1 MSRET
6 NKDFAVKSRS
16 SAAVSLRRSG
26 YKVPG
31 FPALL
36 GTDFSQMSRADKIEL
51 LQAILRHKIHGISF
65 SPYVDGQSPGAEISE
80 PQIRERL
87 SIIQPYTHWIRS
99 FSCREGN
106 QETPRI
112 AHENGLKTMVGVVLS
127 EDLELNEIELR
138 NGIEVAR
145 AGHADILAVG
155 NEVMLREDLTEDQLI
170 DYIER
175 AKAAAPGVPVGTV
188 DAYFLFENHPR
199 VAAACDT
206 LLVNCYPFWES
217 CPAEYALLYMK
228 EMYRRAQNVAG
239 GKKVIISETGWPT
252 VGSPF
257 GAAVP
262 SYDHALE
269 YFIRTYQ
276 WAHEE
281 GVEIF
286 YFSSFDESWKVGD
299 EGDVGAY
306 WGLWDAAGN
315 LKYV

>member
-1 MSRET
+1 MSKAT
-6 NKDFAVKSRS
+6 DKDFSVGSRS

-31 FPALL
+31 FPGLL
-36 GTDFSQMSRADKIEL
+36 GTDFSQMSRAEKIEL
-51 LQAILRHKIHGISF
+51 LQAILRHQIHGISF
-65 SPYVDGQSPGAEISE
+65 SPYIEGQSPGAEVSE
-80 PQIRERL
+80 HQIRQRL
-87 SIIQPYTHWIRS
+87 GIIQPYTHWIRS
-99 FSCREGN
+99 FSCIEGH
-106 QETPRI
+106 QQTPRI
-112 AHENGLKTMVGVVLS
+112 AHENGLKAMVGVGLS
-127 EDLELNEIELR
+127 EDLDANEIQLR
-138 NGIEVAR
+138 NGIEIAR

-170 DYIER
+170 DYIQR
-175 AKAAAPGVPVGTV
+175 ARAAVPGVPVGTV

-228 EMYRRAQNVAG
+228 EMYRRALNVAD

-257 GAAVP
+257 GSAIP

-286 YFSSFDESWKVGD
+286 YFSSFDESWKIGD

-306 WGLWDAAGN
+306 WGLWDKDGN
-315 LKYV
+315 LKYA

>member
-1 MSRET
+1 VSRET